1 MSPLLR
7 SVTRSRRTV
16 PPLKRQTLSSQ
27 VEAQASGGLP
37 DPRRSAFADAR
48 MADLAVVAALL
59 LAASATWG
67 PVFGDMQG
75 YVAGAGG
82 VLLGLGIAA
91 LGVWLRLTPWLTAVL
106 GMLGYLAFG
115 GLIALRET
123 ATGGVLPTART
134 FQMLMV
140 QSFKG
145 WKDLLTLTPPAS
157 AFLGPTVLPYLVC
170 TVAGLVAGSVVL
182 RTRRGEWAMLPVA
195 GVLVSGIL
203 FGSQHAP
210 LARWIGVFI
219 GMTGLAWWSRTVER
233 RRVVRT
239 GRAQTLGAMAA
250 RRRRNGAVA
259 LVAAGAVVAFVTAP
273 LLTDSRARYA
283 IRQDVVPPLDLR
295 EYPSPLTQFRSF
307 IDQREDE
314 TLMTVKG
321 LPDKGR
327 VRLATLDVYDG
338 IVYNVTNPATQGFR
352 RVGPKVT
359 DRQPAKG
366 TGTQTLEV
374 KIGDYS
380 GVWLPGSG
388 ELRRVDFTGK
398 RASDLR
404 ESLYYSPTQETALTV
419 TPVGSGDEYTTT
431 TVTYRRYS
439 DKQLEGRP
447 FGVVD
452 MQDNTNVP
460 VAVQAK
466 AQEIITGETSPI
478 KQARALENHL
488 KTKGYYADGKE
499 GSPSRPGHRNQRIQ
513 SLLESEYMQGDDEQ
527 YAVAMALMARSQGM
541 PARVV
546 MGFYPESYS
555 KKGTQTI
562 KGRDAHVWVEINF
575 DGAGWVAFD
584 PTPPRDQRLTTQIP
598 KPKPNP
604 RPQVVQPP
612 EPPDKPIEL
621 PPLSADDPKKAPD
634 ARSGTAAWVRYALYG
649 VSGVLLFI
657 LPFATILGLKALRSR
672 RRRLRGRPDVRA
684 AGAWEDVLDV
694 ARDGRIAVDPRRTR
708 SEQAKALAGAVALR
722 REAADVAPISRT
734 ASIADFT
741 VFSGRDID
749 QVRLDEAWASAD
761 EAKTAIRQVSP
772 RRSRF
777 SLRSF
782 ARRNAWRAW
791 RGRRAGE

>member
-27 VEAQASGGLP
+27 VEAQAPGGPP

-380 GVWLPGSG
+380 GVWLPGRGSCA
-388 ELRRVDFTGK
+388 
-398 RASDLR
+398 AS
-404 ESLYYSPTQETALTV
+404 
-419 TPVGSGDEYTTT
+419 
-431 TVTYRRYS
+431 
-439 DKQLEGRP
+439 
-447 FGVVD
+447 
-452 MQDNTNVP
+452 
-460 VAVQAK
+460 
-466 AQEIITGETSPI
+466 TSPASAPAI
-478 KQARALENHL
+478 CA
-488 KTKGYYADGKE
+488 
-499 GSPSRPGHRNQRIQ
+499 SPSTTR
-513 SLLESEYMQGDDEQ
+513 
-527 YAVAMALMARSQGM
+527 
-541 PARVV
+541 
-546 MGFYPESYS
+546 
-555 KKGTQTI
+555 
-562 KGRDAHVWVEINF
+562 
-575 DGAGWVAFD
+575 
-584 PTPPRDQRLTTQIP
+584 PPRR
-598 KPKPNP
+598 
-604 RPQVVQPP
+604 RP
-612 EPPDKPIEL
+612 
-621 PPLSADDPKKAPD
+621 
-634 ARSGTAAWVRYALYG
+634 
-649 VSGVLLFI
+649 
-657 LPFATILGLKALRSR
+657 
-672 RRRLRGRPDVRA
+672 
-684 AGAWEDVLDV
+684 
-694 ARDGRIAVDPRRTR
+694 
-708 SEQAKALAGAVALR
+708 
-722 REAADVAPISRT
+722 
-734 ASIADFT
+734 
-741 VFSGRDID
+741 
-749 QVRLDEAWASAD
+749 
-761 EAKTAIRQVSP
+761 
-772 RRSRF
+772 
-777 SLRSF
+777 
-782 ARRNAWRAW
+782 
-791 RGRRAGE
+791 